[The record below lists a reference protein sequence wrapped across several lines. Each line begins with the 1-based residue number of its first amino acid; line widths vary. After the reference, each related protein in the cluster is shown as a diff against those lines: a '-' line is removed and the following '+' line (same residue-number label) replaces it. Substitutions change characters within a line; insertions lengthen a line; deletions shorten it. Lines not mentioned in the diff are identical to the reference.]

1 MEILGKY
8 LLIYLF
14 ADLIHELQR
23 DPLKQQEN
31 SDPDS
36 EDDESSP
43 NPPKSG
49 FKLPRNINYQRKFVC
64 EVETKSPLCYTIK
77 QLRLPCDNTDSKS
90 WILPL
95 LLTAMPNLTSLG
107 EPNIHE
113 GLKLMHDLKDI
124 KTTNQPFKLE
134 EAIIKLD
141 EASVVRIMAKQFM
154 RLLSLT
160 TLYTKWN
167 RFIETLGE

>member
-1 MEILGKY
+1 MNTCVERPEVKIRKCLSILFRLKFSEITV
-8 LLIYLF
+8 F
-14 ADLIHELQR
+14 LIHHKR
-23 DPLKQQEN
+23 GIGFAQQY
-31 SDPDS
+31 
-36 EDDESSP
+36 P
-43 NPPKSG
+43 NEFLNFGS
-49 FKLPRNINYQRKFVC
+49 
-64 EVETKSPLCYTIK
+64 LCI
-77 QLRLPCDNTDSKS
+77 RLPCDNTDSKS

-107 EPNIHE
+107 EPNIYE
-113 GLKLMHDLKDI
+113 GLKLMYDLKDI
-124 KTTNQPFKLE
+124 KTPKEPFKLE

-167 RFIETLGE
+167 RFIETLGKCLQKYWFCFKLF

>member
-1 MEILGKY
+1 M
-8 LLIYLF
+8 F
-14 ADLIHELQR
+14 LIHHKR
-23 DPLKQQEN
+23 GIGFAQQY
-31 SDPDS
+31 
-36 EDDESSP
+36 P
-43 NPPKSG
+43 NEFLNFGS
-49 FKLPRNINYQRKFVC
+49 
-64 EVETKSPLCYTIK
+64 LCI
-77 QLRLPCDNTDSKS
+77 RLPCDNTDSKS

-107 EPNIHE
+107 EPNIYE
-113 GLKLMHDLKDI
+113 GLKLMYDLKDI
-124 KTTNQPFKLE
+124 KTPKEPFKLE

-167 RFIETLGE
+167 RFIETLGKCLQKYWFCFKLLVFLKLCRSKPMFFSNFYSICRFFESKKSHLIL

>member
-1 MEILGKY
+1 MTITLNVF
-8 LLIYLF
+8 LF
-14 ADLIHELQR
+14 TDLIHELQR
-23 DPLKQQEN
+23 DPLKPET
-31 SDPDS
+31 SDADSDS
-36 EDDESSP
+36 EDAGSSP
-43 NPPKSG
+43 G
-49 FKLPRNINYQRKFVC
+49 FKLPRNIEYQRKYVC

-113 GLKLMHDLKDI
+113 GLKLMYDLKDI
-124 KTTNQPFKLE
+124 KTPKYPFKLE

-141 EASVVRIMAKQFM
+141 EASVVRIMAKQYAKDNCSIHN
-154 RLLSLT
+154 LQESILSI
-160 TLYTKWN
+160 YSKM
-167 RFIETLGE
+167 

>member
-1 MEILGKY
+1 M
-8 LLIYLF
+8 
-14 ADLIHELQR
+14 
-23 DPLKQQEN
+23 
-31 SDPDS
+31 
-36 EDDESSP
+36 
-43 NPPKSG
+43 
-49 FKLPRNINYQRKFVC
+49 
-64 EVETKSPLCYTIK
+64 
-77 QLRLPCDNTDSKS
+77 
-90 WILPL
+90 PL

-113 GLKLMHDLKDI
+113 GLKLMYDLKDI
-124 KTTNQPFKLE
+124 KTPKYPFKLE

-167 RFIETLGE
+167 RFIETLG